1 MLSLLLNEF
10 FKKNNNLEELE
21 DDDINLYALRLLI
34 HLALSDGEIDESEI
48 NELKRFIEESSL
60 SGNISRFLEKEIT
73 SVEISSSFFE
83 EVSKI
88 NSSFTDNE
96 KLNLLEKIWSLI
108 LIDGVIDPYEENLF
122 YRIGE
127 LIKIKRSLLN
137 KVKLRLS

>member
-1 MLSLLLNEF
+1 MFKFL
-10 FKKNNNLEELE
+10 KKNNNLEELE

-48 NELKRFIEESSL
+48 NELKRFIEENSL
-60 SGNISRFLEKEIT
+60 SGNISRFLEKEIDN
-73 SVEISSSFFE
+73 VEISSSFFE

-88 NSSFTDNE
+88 NSSFSDNK

-108 LIDGVIDPYEENLF
+108 LVDGVIDPYEENLF

>member
-1 MLSLLLNEF
+1 MFKFL
-10 FKKNNNLEELE
+10 KKNNNLEELE

-48 NELKRFIEESSL
+48 NELKRFIEENSL
-60 SGNISRFLEKEIT
+60 SGNISRFLEKEIDN
-73 SVEISSSFFE
+73 VEISSSFFE

-88 NSSFTDNE
+88 NSSFSDNK
-96 KLNLLEKIWSLI
+96 KLNLLKKIWSLI
-108 LIDGVIDPYEENLF
+108 LVDGVIDPYEENLF

>member
-1 MLSLLLNEF
+1 MFKFL
-10 FKKNNNLEELE
+10 KKNNNLEELE

-48 NELKRFIEESSL
+48 NELKRFVEEGSL
-60 SGNISRFLEKEIT
+60 SGNISRFLEKEINN
-73 SVEISSSFFE
+73 VEISSSFFE

-88 NSSFTDNE
+88 NSNFSDNE
-96 KLNLLEKIWSLI
+96 KLSLLEKIWSLI

-137 KVKLRLS
+137 KVKSRLS

>member
-1 MLSLLLNEF
+1 MFKFL
-10 FKKNNNLEELE
+10 KKNNNLEELE

-60 SGNISRFLEKEIT
+60 SGNISRFLEKEINN
-73 SVEISSSFFE
+73 VEISSSFFE

-88 NSSFTDNE
+88 NSNFSDNE

-108 LIDGVIDPYEENLF
+108 LIDEVIDPYEENLF

-127 LIKIKRSLLN
+127 LINIKRSLLN
-137 KVKLRLS
+137 KVKSRLC

>member
-1 MLSLLLNEF
+1 M
-10 FKKNNNLEELE
+10 FKFLQKNTGLKELE
-21 DDDINLYALRLLI
+21 HNDINLYALRLLI

-48 NELKRFIEESSL
+48 NELKKFIKENSL
-60 SGNISRFLEKEIT
+60 SENIGSLLEKEINN
-73 SVEISSSFFE
+73 VEISSSFFE

-88 NSSFTDNE
+88 NSNFSDND

-108 LIDGVIDPYEENLF
+108 LTDGIIDPYEENLF

-137 KVKLRLS
+137 KIKSRFS

>member
-1 MLSLLLNEF
+1 MFKFL
-10 FKKNNNLEELE
+10 KKNNNLEELE
-21 DDDINLYALRLLI
+21 DNDINLYALRLLI

-48 NELKRFIEESSL
+48 NELKRFIEEGSL
-60 SGNISRFLEKEIT
+60 SGNISRFLEKEINN
-73 SVEISSSFFE
+73 VEISSSFFE

-88 NSSFTDNE
+88 NSNFSDNE
-96 KLNLLEKIWSLI
+96 KLSLLEKIWSLI

>member
-1 MLSLLLNEF
+1 MFKFL
-10 FKKNNNLEELE
+10 KKNNTLEELE

-48 NELKRFIEESSL
+48 NELKRFIEEGSL
-60 SGNISRFLEKEIT
+60 SGNISRFLEKEINN
-73 SVEISSSFFE
+73 VEISSSFFE

-88 NSSFTDNE
+88 NSNFSDNE
-96 KLNLLEKIWSLI
+96 KLSLLEKIWSLI

-137 KVKLRLS
+137 KVKSRLS

>member
-1 MLSLLLNEF
+1 MFKFL
-10 FKKNNNLEELE
+10 KKNNNLEELE

-48 NELKRFIEESSL
+48 NELKRFIEEGSL
-60 SGNISRFLEKEIT
+60 SGNISRFLEKEINN
-73 SVEISSSFFE
+73 VEISSSFFE

>member
-1 MLSLLLNEF
+1 MFKFL
-10 FKKNNNLEELE
+10 KKNNNLEELE

-60 SGNISRFLEKEIT
+60 SGNISRFLEKEIN

-88 NSSFTDNE
+88 NSNFSDNE
-96 KLNLLEKIWSLI
+96 KLSLLEKIWSLI

>member
-1 MLSLLLNEF
+1 MFKF

-60 SGNISRFLEKEIT
+60 SGNISRFLEKEIN

-88 NSSFTDNE
+88 NSSFSDNE

>member
-1 MLSLLLNEF
+1 MLKFL
-10 FKKNNNLEELE
+10 KKNTSLKELE
-21 DDDINLYALRLLI
+21 HDDINLYALRLLI
-34 HLALSDGEIDESEI
+34 HLAISDGEIDESEI
-48 NELKRFIEESSL
+48 NELKKFIRENSL
-60 SGNISRFLEKEIT
+60 SENIGSLLEKEINN
-73 SVEISSSFFE
+73 VEISSSFFE

-88 NSSFTDNE
+88 NSNFSDND
-96 KLNLLEKIWSLI
+96 KLNLLETIWSLI

>member
-1 MLSLLLNEF
+1 MFKFL
-10 FKKNNNLEELE
+10 KKNNNLEELE

-60 SGNISRFLEKEIT
+60 SGNISRFLEKEINN
-73 SVEISSSFFE
+73 VEISSSFFE

-88 NSSFTDNE
+88 NSSFSDNE

>member
-1 MLSLLLNEF
+1 MFKFLQKNTSL
-10 FKKNNNLEELE
+10 KELE
-21 DDDINLYALRLLI
+21 HNNINLYALRLLI

-48 NELKRFIEESSL
+48 NELKQFIEENSL
-60 SGNISRFLEKEIT
+60 SENIGSLLEEEI
-73 SVEISSSFFE
+73 SKVEISSSFFE

-88 NSSFTDNE
+88 NSNFSDND

-108 LIDGVIDPYEENLF
+108 LTDGIIDPYEENLF

-137 KVKLRLS
+137 KIKSRFS

>member
-1 MLSLLLNEF
+1 M
-10 FKKNNNLEELE
+10 FKFLQKNTGLKELE
-21 DDDINLYALRLLI
+21 HNDINLYALRLLI

-48 NELKRFIEESSL
+48 NELKQFIEENSL
-60 SGNISRFLEKEIT
+60 SENIGSLLEEEI
-73 SVEISSSFFE
+73 SKVEISSSFFE

-88 NSSFTDNE
+88 NSNFSDND

-108 LIDGVIDPYEENLF
+108 LTDGIIDPYEENLF

-137 KVKLRLS
+137 KIKSRFS

>member
-1 MLSLLLNEF
+1 MFKFLQKNNSLNE
-10 FKKNNNLEELE
+10 LEHN
-21 DDDINLYALRLLI
+21 DINLYALRLLI

-48 NELKRFIEESSL
+48 NELKKFIKENSL
-60 SGNISRFLEKEIT
+60 SEDIGSLLEKEINN
-73 SVEISSSFFE
+73 VEISSSFFE

-88 NSSFTDNE
+88 NSNFSDKD

-108 LIDGVIDPYEENLF
+108 LTDGIINPYEENLF

-137 KVKLRLS
+137 KIKSRFS

>member
-1 MLSLLLNEF
+1 MFKFL
-10 FKKNNNLEELE
+10 KKNNNLEELE

-60 SGNISRFLEKEIT
+60 SGNISRFLEKEIN

-88 NSSFTDNE
+88 NSSFSDNE

-137 KVKLRLS
+137 KVKSRLS

>member
-1 MLSLLLNEF
+1 MFKFL
-10 FKKNNNLEELE
+10 KKNNNLEELE

-48 NELKRFIEESSL
+48 NELKRFIEENSL
-60 SGNISRFLEKEIT
+60 SGNISRFLEKEIDN
-73 SVEISSSFFE
+73 VEISSSFFE

-88 NSSFTDNE
+88 NSSFSDNE

-108 LIDGVIDPYEENLF
+108 LIDEVIDPYEENLF

-137 KVKLRLS
+137 KVKSRLC

>member
-1 MLSLLLNEF
+1 MFKF

-60 SGNISRFLEKEIT
+60 SGNISRFLEKEINN
-73 SVEISSSFFE
+73 VEISSSFFE

-88 NSSFTDNE
+88 NSNFSDNE

-108 LIDGVIDPYEENLF
+108 LIDEVIDPYEENLF

-127 LIKIKRSLLN
+127 LINIKRSLLN
-137 KVKLRLS
+137 KVKSRLC

>member
-1 MLSLLLNEF
+1 MFKFL
-10 FKKNNNLEELE
+10 KKNNNLEELE

-48 NELKRFIEESSL
+48 NELKRFIEENSL
-60 SGNISRFLEKEIT
+60 SGNISRFLEKEIDN
-73 SVEISSSFFE
+73 VEISSSFFE

-88 NSSFTDNE
+88 NSNFSDNE

-137 KVKLRLS
+137 KVKSRLS

>member
-1 MLSLLLNEF
+1 MFKFL
-10 FKKNNNLEELE
+10 KKNNNLEELE

-48 NELKRFIEESSL
+48 NELKRFIEENSL
-60 SGNISRFLEKEIT
+60 SGNISRFLEKEIDN
-73 SVEISSSFFE
+73 VEISSSFFE

-88 NSSFTDNE
+88 NSSFSDNK

-137 KVKLRLS
+137 KVKSRLS